1 MLLRSLEKLHQKELT
16 MAMMLSKKKRPT
28 REEKPFYEKEKIT
41 QLVLDPRTAIKL
53 VQFINKKM
61 ISSVDYPISTGK
73 EAVVFRASTP
83 EGKFLAVKIFKFET
97 SAFVHMMDYVEGDPR
112 FEHVKKQK
120 RQLVVAWA
128 RKEFSNLRLA
138 TRAGAPVP
146 EPVACK
152 DNIVFMQF
160 LGENGVPY
168 SLLKDVE
175 LEEPEEVLAQ
185 IIDGMKKLFSV
196 KLIHADL
203 SAYNILLGYE
213 KGKEKPF
220 FIDVGQAVLKS
231 HPRAREFLEKDCGNI
246 ANFFSKQGL
255 KVDAQQ
261 IFKEVVG
268 SA

>member
-41 QLVLDPRTAIKL
+41 QLVLDPRTAVKL

-83 EGKFLAVKIFKFET
+83 DGKFLAVKVFKFET

-138 TRAGAPVP
+138 TKAGAPVP

-152 DNIVFMQF
+152 DNIVFMEF

-168 SLLKDVE
+168 SQLKDVE
-175 LEEPEEVLAQ
+175 LEQPQEVFEQ
-185 IIDGMKKLFSV
+185 VKDGMQKLFAV

-203 SAYNILLGYE
+203 SPYNILLGYDE

-220 FIDVGQAVLKS
+220 FIDVGQAVLKN
-231 HPRAREFLEKDCGNI
+231 HPRAREFLFKDCSNI

-261 IFKEVVG
+261 LFEEVTEI
-268 SA
+268 